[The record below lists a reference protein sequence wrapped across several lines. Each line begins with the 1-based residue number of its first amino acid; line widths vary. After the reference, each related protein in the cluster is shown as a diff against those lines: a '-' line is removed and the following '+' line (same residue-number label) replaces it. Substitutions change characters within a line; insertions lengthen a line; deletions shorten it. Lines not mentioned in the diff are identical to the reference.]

1 MLNLL
6 LLGAKFLFLLVL
18 YLFVLMVIRSAIKDV
33 HRAAARPV
41 PGVTPLDEWGAA
53 PPASPLPA
61 ATGGPGPGAAP
72 PAGADWLVQVV
83 SSTELPR
90 GQAYRIPPGG
100 LMIGRS
106 SGADLHLRDTFVSS
120 QHARLSATDQGL
132 LLEDLK
138 STNGTLVNGA
148 EVSEAWLRPGDEI
161 AIGDTVLKAEVR

>member
-33 HRAAARPV
+33 RRAAARPT

-53 PPASPLPA
+53 PPSTPS
-61 ATGGPGPGAAP
+61 PGAVGGHGAGRTS
-72 PAGADWLVQVV
+72 PAGGDWVVQVV
-83 SSTELPR
+83 SSAELPR
-90 GQAYRIPPGG
+90 GQAYRVPPGG

-106 SGADLHLRDTFVSS
+106 TGADLHLRDTFVSS
-120 QHARLSATDQGL
+120 QHARLSVTDQGL

-138 STNGTLVNGA
+138 STNGTLLNGA